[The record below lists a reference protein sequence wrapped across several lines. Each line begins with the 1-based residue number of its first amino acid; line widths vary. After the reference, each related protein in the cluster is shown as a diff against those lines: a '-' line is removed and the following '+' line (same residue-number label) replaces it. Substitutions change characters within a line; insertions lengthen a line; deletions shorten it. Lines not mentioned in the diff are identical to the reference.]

1 MRLKATGV
9 KNKFSTL
16 KRSMFIRERDFP
28 LLKGKAAELK
38 HFLRPLLGAF
48 VNFMD
53 AADEIDKRIKTLLT
67 VSVEMEDILEV
78 NKDRFKFDRDVS
90 ARFEQCTHAFHQLNT
105 ALANRFHPEGV
116 LLFNHT
122 IKFHALLHIGLIS
135 RFMNP
140 RLAWCYAGE
149 DFMMKVRKVA
159 QSSYS
164 GTPPEKVA
172 PKALNKYAHGLGM
185 HLATDVWQR

>member
-16 KRSMFIRERDFP
+16 KRSMFIRECEFP

-53 AADEIDKRIKTLLT
+53 AADEIDKRIKSLLT

-90 ARFEQCTHAFHQLNT
+90 ARFEQRTHAFHQLNT
-105 ALANRFHPEGV
+105 ALAKRSPE
-116 LLFNHT
+116 
-122 IKFHALLHIGLIS
+122 
-135 RFMNP
+135 P
-140 RLAWCYAGE
+140 RLRRLCPRRSTNTRTVWACIWPPTCG
-149 DFMMKVRKVA
+149 
-159 QSSYS
+159 S
-164 GTPPEKVA
+164 GDR
-172 PKALNKYAHGLGM
+172 LH
-185 HLATDVWQR
+185 